1 MKKTFSIIVKI
12 CSFLILILSL
22 VMMFIE
28 GRIIVSLEWTVYD
41 SFFNGLFRYLLRFLL
56 AGIFVFVS
64 ICELFNLYKNSNEFK
79 LYVSIAELVLV
90 ITTIFM
96 NIYFTNYIDIISFR
110 LMLILITFKALYEY
124 SRVENKKVAS

>member
-56 AGIFVFVS
+56 AGIFLFVS
-64 ICELFNLYKNSNEFK
+64 MCELFNLYKNSNEFK
-79 LYVSIAELVLV
+79 LYISIAELVLV

-124 SRVENKKVAS
+124 SHVENKKEAS

>member
-41 SFFNGLFRYLLRFLL
+41 SFFNGLFRYLH
-56 AGIFVFVS
+56 I
-64 ICELFNLYKNSNEFK
+64 IK
-79 LYVSIAELVLV
+79 SIA
-90 ITTIFM
+90 
-96 NIYFTNYIDIISFR
+96 
-110 LMLILITFKALYEY
+110 ILSSIGAKSGFE
-124 SRVENKKVAS
+124 